1 MPLIIFLAIVHE
13 KRVKRALIWVHIQ
26 FLEDILEQ
34 EVVVESFRFIFIFNR
49 FKQVFQEGDKARL
62 SVCEL
67 NDTSSVIDV
76 FQEVFFILLHH
87 LDPHL
92 LFSLQSSLILIYLY
106 VLRFDMTLLVRVLAM
121 LVFFIAHFLK
131 SYLVAF
137 NLLLVKGQR
146 IFVGFFNFT
155 NFFFELWL
163 SLWVLRV
170 RAPVVIQVVNIFKE
184 VL

>member
-1 MPLIIFLAIVHE
+1 
-13 KRVKRALIWVHIQ
+13 
-26 FLEDILEQ
+26 
-34 EVVVESFRFIFIFNR
+34 
-49 FKQVFQEGDKARL
+49 
-62 SVCEL
+62 
-67 NDTSSVIDV
+67 
-76 FQEVFFILLHH
+76 
-87 LDPHL
+87 
-92 LFSLQSSLILIYLY
+92 
-106 VLRFDMTLLVRVLAM
+106 MTLLVRVLAM

-163 SLWVLRV
+163 SLWVLCV